1 MQKKEF
7 LKKKKKKQCHRN
19 VLTAPRQ
26 TLTFFR
32 FLVLVSEVVMG
43 VCGRECGG
51 KMFIVALFPVT
62 LQVAP
67 DQDRRQNAS
76 AVNVNNFSIS
86 KRAISIRANKT
97 AAK

>member
-1 MQKKEF
+1 
-7 LKKKKKKQCHRN
+7 
-19 VLTAPRQ
+19 
-26 TLTFFR
+26 
-32 FLVLVSEVVMG
+32 MG